1 MNEGQC
7 SHMNSWN
14 GTCRPVG
21 CLKNIGIKTKLSLM
35 QITPLYFLSL
45 AHVLVAY
52 EEMRFGEER
61 QLTLFSLI
69 RQWVSE
75 LSQGQ

>member
-7 SHMNSWN
+7 SRMNSWTE
-14 GTCRPVG
+14 TCRPVG
-21 CLKNIGIKTKLSLM
+21 CLKNIGIKTRLSLM

-61 QLTLFSLI
+61 QLALTTWEM
-69 RQWVSE
+69 RKQAHDARYT
-75 LSQGQ
+75 

>member
-1 MNEGQC
+1 
-7 SHMNSWN
+7 
-14 GTCRPVG
+14 
-21 CLKNIGIKTKLSLM
+21 M
-35 QITPLYFLSL
+35 QITLLYFLSL
-45 AHVLVAY
+45 AHILVAQ